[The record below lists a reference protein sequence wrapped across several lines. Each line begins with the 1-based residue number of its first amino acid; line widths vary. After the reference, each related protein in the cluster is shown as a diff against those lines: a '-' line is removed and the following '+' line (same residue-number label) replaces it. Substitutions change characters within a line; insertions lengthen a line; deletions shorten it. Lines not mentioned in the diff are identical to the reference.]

1 MAKKEE
7 RYVRVKVKD
16 NAGRTVTK
24 WKDTE
29 TGKLHNAIPLGAN
42 LKAKGGELGISEL
55 PENIQKASAEK
66 QKKYLESFEG
76 MGVGGEGKFLGVNKL
91 KDHLD
96 LLDQAI
102 VRENIYRGQPTEEQ
116 DRMREGNWDL
126 KDHRTIEDDIADASK
141 DITIKDY
148 YSAAVDDTS
157 QAYNF
162 QKAEALHAYQTTLT
176 SIGNAQ
182 HAQGKVD
189 EATDHTYTTSFRE
202 AIKNSGMKQ
211 AWEDTID
218 GDAPLEK
225 SNVFSKAEMDFGM
238 YKKGDTLGVMT
249 RRQRRAYDEAVSQA
263 RAQAAMDKNSEYS
276 DPSDFQGGDGVL
288 KPDTKPKE
296 MAPNTAEIKVDEQK
310 PDLTIQQQFG
320 VTPKPDAPIEFD
332 DELINRLGSVFSSR
346 SR

>member
-7 RYVRVKVKD
+7 ERYVKVKVKN

-29 TGKLHNAIPLGAN
+29 TGKIHNAIPLGAN
-42 LKAKGGELGISEL
+42 LKPKGGELGISEL
-55 PENIQKASAEK
+55 PKDIQKASAEK

-76 MGVGGEGKFLGVNKL
+76 MGAGGEGKFLGVNKL
-91 KDHLD
+91 PDHLD

-116 DRMREGNWDL
+116 DRMREGNWGL
-126 KDHRTIEDDIADASK
+126 EDHRTIEDDIADASR

-148 YSAAVDDTS
+148 YSAALDDTS

-162 QKAEALHAYQTTLT
+162 QRAEALHAYQTTLT

-189 EATDHTYTTSFRE
+189 EATNHTYTTSFRE
-202 AIKNSGMKQ
+202 AMKNSGMKQ

-218 GDAPLEK
+218 SDTPLEK
-225 SNVFSKAEMDFGM
+225 SNVFTIDPDTGM
-238 YKKGDTLGVMT
+238 PMGVLT
-249 RRQRRAYDEAVSQA
+249 RSQRRAKDEAIAKSK
-263 RAQAAMDKNSEYS
+263 AQAAMDKNPEYS

-288 KPDTKPKE
+288 KPDTQSKE
-296 MAPNTAEIKVDEQK
+296 MATPNTAEVKVDQQK
-310 PDLTIQQQFG
+310 PDLTIQQMFG
-320 VTPKPDAPIEFD
+320 ITPQPAAPIEFD
-332 DELINRLGSVFSSR
+332 DELINRLGSKYQR
-346 SR
+346 

>member
-7 RYVRVKVKD
+7 ERYVKVKVKN

-24 WKDTE
+24 WKDTK
-29 TGKLHNAIPLGAN
+29 TGKIHNAIPLGAN

-55 PENIQKASAEK
+55 PKDIQKASAEK

-76 MGVGGEGKFLGVNKL
+76 MGVGGEGLGADRL
-91 KDHLD
+91 SAHED

-126 KDHRTIEDDIADASK
+126 EDHRTIEDDIADASR

-148 YSAAVDDTS
+148 YSAALDDTS
-157 QAYNF
+157 QVYNF

-189 EATDHTYTTSFRE
+189 EATNHTYTTSFRE

-225 SNVFSKAEMDFGM
+225 SNVFSKAEMDWGM
-238 YKKGDTLGVMT
+238 YKEGDTLGVMT
-249 RRQRRAYDEAVSQA
+249 RRQRRAYDEAVSKA
-263 RAQAAMDKNSEYS
+263 RAQAAMDKNPEYS

-288 KPDTKPKE
+288 KPETKPKE
-296 MAPNTAEIKVDEQK
+296 MAPNTAEVKVDEQK
-310 PDLTIQQQFG
+310 PDLTIQQMFG
-320 VTPKPDAPIEFD
+320 VTPQPEAPIEY
-332 DELINRLGSVFSSR
+332 DENLLNKLGSMFSPR

>member
-29 TGKLHNAIPLGAN
+29 TGKIHNAIPLGAN

-76 MGVGGEGKFLGVNKL
+76 MGVGGEILGGGL
-91 KDHLD
+91 PDFD

-102 VRENIYRGQPTEEQ
+102 VRENIYRGQPTAEQ
-116 DRMREGNWDL
+116 DMRREGPWDL
-126 KDHRTIEDDIADASK
+126 KDHRTIEDDIADASR

-148 YSAAVDDTS
+148 YSAALDDTS

-176 SIGNAQ
+176 SISNAQ
-182 HAQGKVD
+182 HSQGKVD
-189 EATDHTYTTSFRE
+189 EATNHTYTTSFRE
-202 AIKNSGMKQ
+202 AMKNSGMKQ
-211 AWEDTID
+211 VWEDTID
-218 GDAPLEK
+218 SDTPLEK
-225 SNVFSKAEMDFGM
+225 SNVFTIDPDTGM
-238 YKKGDTLGVMT
+238 PMGVLT
-249 RRQRRAYDEAVSQA
+249 RSQRRAKDEAMAKA
-263 RAQAAMDKNSEYS
+263 RAQAAMDKNPEYS

-296 MAPNTAEIKVDEQK
+296 MTPNTAEVKVDEQK
-310 PDLTIQQQFG
+310 PDLTIQQMFG
-320 VTPKPDAPIEFD
+320 VAPKADAPIEY
-332 DELINRLGSVFSSR
+332 DENLLNRLGSMFSPR